1 MNRLPGSLAAALVLA
16 SLPFFGTAALAEGKD
31 TVISVQTNPLVDPQ
45 PACVALQL
53 GTGLLK
59 AGSRVT
65 IFATLGGVGIAH
77 YDTVVADADDDG
89 NTDDDAITCDTVS
102 QLGVKQDP
110 VPLENI
116 LLGYLDAGGEIL
128 ACPLCWVVEYGNL
141 PASAGQLYVYK
152 DQVYITSP
160 IPLLSKADRVIDY

>member
-16 SLPFFGTAALAEGKD
+16 SLPFVGTSALAEGKD
-31 TVISVQTNPLVDPQ
+31 TVISVQSNPLTAAE

-53 GTGLLK
+53 GTGLLN

-65 IFATLGGVGIAH
+65 IFATLGGVGVAH
-77 YDTVVADADDDG
+77 APTVNNASILCQRVNQSGELQPPVQFKSVVDAY
-89 NTDDDAITCDTVS
+89 
-102 QLGVKQDP
+102 LG
-110 VPLENI
+110 
-116 LLGYLDAGGEIL
+116 AGGEIL
-128 ACPLCWVVEYGNL
+128 ACPLCWVIEYGNL
-141 PASAGQLYVYK
+141 PASATDLYTYG

>member
-1 MNRLPGSLAAALVLA
+1 MNRLPRSLAAALVLA

-31 TVISVQTNPLVDPQ
+31 TVISVKTDPGEDAQ

-65 IFATLGGVGIAH
+65 IFATLGGVGVAH
-77 YDTVVADADDDG
+77 SPTVMNPA
-89 NTDDDAITCDTVS
+89 NECDTVN
-102 QLGVKQDP
+102 QLGQLQDP
-110 VPLENI
+110 KSLQQIVE
-116 LLGYLDAGGEIL
+116 GYLAAGGEIL
-128 ACPLCWVVEYGNL
+128 VCPLCWVVEYGDL
-141 PASAGQLYVYK
+141 PVSADQLYVYE
-152 DQVYITSP
+152 DQVYLTSP